1 MNRYSRR
8 RVKVIAF
15 AAVVFQCLVLQ
26 SVWSQDTSATRLKV
40 RFADQIE
47 SYLNEDKANPPPKNG
62 ILFIGSSIFRQ
73 WTHLKEQMAP
83 LPVFNRAFG
92 GSRTEEVLAQMDRL
106 VLPYEPRIIV
116 YYCGSNDVNA
126 GASGSDIFAHFK
138 QFSERVAAELP
149 KTEVFYVSIN
159 RAPQKMNKWEVVDS
173 ANALA
178 RDYCASAQRRGFI
191 DVNPVLFDKDGKPR
205 LELYRDDKLHFK
217 DPAYEE
223 FARIIKPVLLKAWVH
238 N

>member
-1 MNRYSRR
+1 MNRNGLRFQA
-8 RVKVIAF
+8 IA
-15 AAVVFQCLVLQ
+15 AAIVCQVLLLQ
-26 SVWSQDTSATRLKV
+26 SAWSQDTSSARPKV

-47 SYLNEDKANPPPKNG
+47 AFLSEDKTNPPPSDG

-106 VLPYEPRIIV
+106 VLPYKPRIIV

-126 GASGSDIFAHFK
+126 GASASEIFVHFK

-149 KTEVFYVSIN
+149 NTEVFYVSIN

-173 ANALA
+173 ANAFA
-178 RDYCASAQRRGFI
+178 RDYCASVKKRGFI
-191 DVNPVLFDKDGKPR
+191 DVNPVLFDEGGKPR

-223 FARIIKPVLLKAWVH
+223 FTGIIKPVLVKAWMR